1 MAWGVEGPG
10 RHGDMEIW
18 SHLREAGG
26 ASHAGEES
34 GNCGRSAKRLQKRLM
49 CRLTKDCIEGVVRNS
64 AEL

>member
-1 MAWGVEGPG
+1 MQAMVEVRRCGGMMAWGVEGPG

-34 GNCGRSAKRLQKRLM
+34 GNCGRSAKRLQKR
-49 CRLTKDCIEGVVRNS
+49 
-64 AEL
+64 